1 MLFRKSKINLAQI
14 SLEDREQ
21 LKVLLN
27 KEDRVLGLKEKY
39 KEDKIPKKDL
49 EEAHRFLNKGAEN
62 YIDIDLMTEENKRTI
77 EHGIEECSIYN
88 VLGYNYLIDGLTIHN
103 EDIFIYLTIK
113 TDEEDYIVEITEK
126 YLFSASLINEAIKN
140 TKGEKAYYRH
150 LETGGQIYE

>member
-1 MLFRKSKINLAQI
+1 MDYQDKNNFLKKYKISERKVCTIPNWFVSNT
-14 SLEDREQ
+14 RE
-21 LKVLLN
+21 N
-27 KEDRVLGLKEKY
+27 KEYNIQSKKIISVGRLEKV
-39 KEDKIPKKDL
+39 K
-49 EEAHRFLNKGAEN
+49 
-62 YIDIDLMTEENKRTI
+62 
-77 EHGIEECSIYN
+77 
-88 VLGYNYLIDGLTIHN
+88 GYNYLIDGLTIHN